1 MAQRLYTVQS
11 ISGGNATP
19 AAFQA
24 ASFWHERELIAVL
37 STIQRH
43 AENIK
48 DDLRTEGDESPPQ
61 AWYDALD
68 IIDAVEQ
75 LESLL
80 FSATG
85 LREVAP

>member
-1 MAQRLYTVQS
+1 MQS
-11 ISGGNATP
+11 ISGGNAKP
-19 AAFQA
+19 AAFPA
-24 ASFWHERELIAVL
+24 ASIRYERELQAVL
-37 STIQRH
+37 SSIQQH
-43 AENIK
+43 AETIK

-80 FSATG
+80 FSAT
-85 LREVAP
+85 

>member
-1 MAQRLYTVQS
+1 MQS

-19 AAFQA
+19 AAFPA
-24 ASFWHERELIAVL
+24 ASIRYERELQAVL
-37 STIQRH
+37 SSIQQH
-43 AENIK
+43 AETIR
-48 DDLRTEGDESPPQ
+48 DELRPEGDEEPPQ

-85 LREVAP
+85 LREGAL